1 MSRDKCNQNR
11 IESKVSARLL
21 AYVHFLLYLCNMI
34 KLLFIL
40 LSILTTHTYT
50 KDANV
55 GVLIC
60 DYSSGEVID
69 SHRANAVIPPAST
82 IKLLT
87 TATVLDV
94 YGEEYRIKTPITY
107 TGEIQNGVLEGNL
120 YIEGKGDPTLGSK
133 FVGNQLF
140 LQNWVKEVR
149 NAGITK
155 INGSIIADLSYFD
168 RDATNPGWLWD
179 DIGNYYAPGVFA
191 LSYLDNTQRITLSSG
206 ADGSKAKIL
215 KTSPQIPEMTYEN
228 IISCSKTADVAYVR
242 GMPYSNYRLLTGTI
256 PCDRKTYVLKGDI
269 PNPGLLLAKDFTKE
283 LVKMGIAVTNE
294 ASYISET
301 DKTTRKTLFVHSS
314 EPLKEIIRHTNHKSD
329 NLYAEM
335 LFRLLAARITT
346 PCTIE
351 NSTKF
356 IRTYWKEKGI
366 NLDKC
371 RILDGSGLAPQD
383 AISPAIYVQLLKYM
397 YKSKYKNA
405 FIQSL
410 PTSGESGTLKSFL
423 KDTELHGKI
432 QAKSGSIS
440 GTKNFAGYIFL
451 PNGKVWVF
459 AVMTNSAN
467 CKTRKLQKVIEEYL
481 LAVYNTKYLNK
492 SSNK

>member
-1 MSRDKCNQNR
+1 
-11 IESKVSARLL
+11 
-21 AYVHFLLYLCNMI
+21 MI

-40 LSILTTHTYT
+40 LSVLTTHTNT
-50 KDANV
+50 KDANM

-60 DYSSGEVID
+60 DYNSGEVID

-94 YGEEYRIKTPITY
+94 YGGDYQIKTPITY
-107 TGEIQNGVLEGNL
+107 SGEIKDGVLEGNL

-133 FVGNQLF
+133 YIGNQCF
-140 LQNWVKEVR
+140 LQNWAKEVQK
-149 NAGITK
+149 AGIRK
-155 INGSIIADLSYFD
+155 INGSIVADLSYFD

-179 DIGNYYAPGVFA
+179 DIGNYYAPGIFA
-191 LSYLDNTQRITLSSG
+191 LSYMDNTQCITLSSG

-215 KTSPQIPEMTYEN
+215 KTSPEIPEMTYEN
-228 IISCSKTADVAYVR
+228 IITCSKTPDVAYVR
-242 GMPYSNYRLLTGTI
+242 GVPYSDYRFLTGTI

-269 PNPGLLLAKDFTKE
+269 PNPGLLLAKHFTKE
-283 LVKMGIAVTNE
+283 LCKLDITVANE
-294 ASYISET
+294 ATYIT
-301 DKTTRKTLFVHSS
+301 VKDRTTRKTLFTHSS
-314 EPLKEIIRHTNHKSD
+314 EPLKKIIRHTNHKSD

-335 LFRLLAARITT
+335 LFRLLAARIAT
-346 PCTIE
+346 PCTID

-356 IRTYWKEKGI
+356 IRSYWKEKGI
-366 NLDKC
+366 NLDNC

-383 AISPAIYVQLLKYM
+383 AISCSVYVQLLKYM
-397 YKSKYKNA
+397 YKSKYKDA
-405 FIQSL
+405 FLESL

-423 KDTELHGKI
+423 KDTELHGKVH
-432 QAKSGSIS
+432 AKSGSIS
-440 GTKNFAGYIFL
+440 GTKNFAGYIYL

-481 LAVYNTKYLNK
+481 LSVYKTKYLQK
-492 SSNK
+492 